1 MKLRRCSGISDI
13 KTYSGTLYE
22 KVTTKKGREKM
33 NQQEFRRHERHKVTD
48 GTLVVL
54 DPYFAL
60 IGKIVDIS
68 HGGLSFHYKGN
79 GEIMRDSCEV
89 SFVFDNP
96 TNNIKYGPLK
106 FGVNI
111 ISDAKIGHKLNNSAR
126 MKCCRMKF
134 QDLSYYQKQW
144 VEECI
149 KNHTESS
156 SESPM
161 D

>member
-1 MKLRRCSGISDI
+1 LKHVLELSLEMWM
-13 KTYSGTLYE
+13 
-22 KVTTKKGREKM
+22 TKKGRVKM
-33 NQQEFRRHERHKVTD
+33 DQQNFRRHKRHKVTD

-79 GEIMRDSCEV
+79 GEIMSDSCEV
-89 SFVFDNP
+89 SFMFDNT
-96 TNNIKYGPLK
+96 TNNIKYGPFK
-106 FGVNI
+106 FSMNI
-111 ISDAKIGHKLNNSAR
+111 ISDTKIEYKNLNNSNG

-134 QDLSYYQKQW
+134 QDLSYYQKLW

-149 KNHTESS
+149 RSLTTSMAKPS
-156 SESPM
+156 M